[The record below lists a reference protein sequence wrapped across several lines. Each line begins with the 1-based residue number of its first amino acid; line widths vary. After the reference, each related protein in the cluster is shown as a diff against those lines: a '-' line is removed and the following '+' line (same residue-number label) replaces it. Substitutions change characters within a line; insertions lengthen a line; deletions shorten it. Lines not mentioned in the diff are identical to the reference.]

1 MGKQDG
7 SERLVTVGDADD
19 SGTPF
24 LHIDMDAFYA
34 SVEELDDPSL
44 VGKPVLVGGLNGRG
58 VVSAANYVARQFGVF
73 SAMPM
78 TTAMRK
84 CPAAIVKRPRFDRYS
99 EVSKSVFEILAD
111 FSPVIQPLSIDE
123 AFIDV
128 SGATKLLGRPGEIAR
143 AIRERI
149 REELGLAASI
159 GVASSMYVAKVAG
172 SSAKPDGLLVVPA
185 ESTVEFLAPLPLR
198 ALWGVGAVTA
208 QRLASFGYSSI
219 RDIQNAT
226 VEQLTP
232 VVGANQAEH
241 FRNLAL
247 GIDDRTI
254 SLESQE
260 KSIGRSQTFNT
271 DLTDIADMNREL
283 LRMATGVA
291 SRARQHGFVAHTVT
305 ITVRFGDW
313 TTITRSHTL
322 TDASNATRVISAEA
336 RKLLASV
343 SGTEQ
348 GVRLLGVRLENL
360 IGEGDLAFLWD
371 DTSDGREI
379 DDVVDAVATKFG
391 ADMVRAASL
400 IRLPREE
407 RTSND

>member
-78 TTAMRK
+78 TTALRK
-84 CPAAIVKRPRFDRYS
+84 CPTAIVKRPRFDRYS
-99 EVSKSVFEILAD
+99 EVSNSVFEILAD
-111 FSPVIQPLSIDE
+111 FSPLIQPLSIDE

-149 REELGLAASI
+149 RDELGLAASI

-208 QRLASFGYSSI
+208 KRLESFGYSCI
-219 RDIQNAT
+219 RDIQNSS

-232 VVGANQAEH
+232 VLGLRQAEH
-241 FRNLAL
+241 IRNLAL
-247 GIDDRTI
+247 GIDPRSVAVD
-254 SLESQE
+254 SAE

-271 DLTDIADMNREL
+271 DLTEISDMNREL
-283 LRMATGVA
+283 LRMATDVA

-336 RKLLASV
+336 RQLLASV

>member
-84 CPAAIVKRPRFDRYS
+84 CPTAIVKRPRFDRYS

-111 FSPVIQPLSIDE
+111 FSPLIQPLSIDE

-149 REELGLAASI
+149 RDELGLAASI

-208 QRLASFGYSSI
+208 KRLESFGYSCI
-219 RDIQNAT
+219 RDIQNSS

-232 VVGANQAEH
+232 VLGLRQAEH
-241 FRNLAL
+241 IRNLAL
-247 GIDDRTI
+247 GIDPRSVAVD
-254 SLESQE
+254 SAE

-271 DLTDIADMNREL
+271 DLTEISDMNREL
-283 LRMATGVA
+283 LRMATDVA

-336 RKLLASV
+336 RQLLASV

>member
-7 SERLVTVGDADD
+7 SERLVTVGDVDD

-84 CPAAIVKRPRFDRYS
+84 CPTAIVKRPRFDRYS
-99 EVSKSVFEILAD
+99 EVSKNVFEILAD
-111 FSPVIQPLSIDE
+111 FSPLIQPLSIDE
-123 AFIDV
+123 AFIDI

-149 REELGLAASI
+149 RDELGLAASI

-208 QRLASFGYSSI
+208 KRLESFGYSCI
-219 RDIQNAT
+219 RDIQNSS

-232 VVGANQAEH
+232 VLGLRQAEH
-241 FRNLAL
+241 IRNLAL
-247 GIDDRTI
+247 GIDPRSVAVD
-254 SLESQE
+254 SAE

-271 DLTDIADMNREL
+271 DLTEISDMNREL
-283 LRMATGVA
+283 LRMATDVA

-336 RKLLASV
+336 RQLLASV

>member
-84 CPAAIVKRPRFDRYS
+84 CPTAIVKRPRFDRYS
-99 EVSKSVFEILAD
+99 EVSKNVFEILAD
-111 FSPVIQPLSIDE
+111 FSPLIQPLSIDE
-123 AFIDV
+123 AFIDI

-149 REELGLAASI
+149 RDELGLAASI

-208 QRLASFGYSSI
+208 KRLESFGYSCI
-219 RDIQNAT
+219 RDIQNSS

-232 VVGANQAEH
+232 VLGLRQAEH
-241 FRNLAL
+241 IRNLAL
-247 GIDDRTI
+247 GIDPRSVAVD
-254 SLESQE
+254 SAE

-271 DLTDIADMNREL
+271 DLTEISDMNREL
-283 LRMATGVA
+283 LRMATDVA

-336 RKLLASV
+336 RQLLASV

>member
-78 TTAMRK
+78 TTALRK
-84 CPAAIVKRPRFDRYS
+84 CPTAIVKRPRFDRYS
-99 EVSKSVFEILAD
+99 EVSNSVFEILAD
-111 FSPVIQPLSIDE
+111 FSPLIQPLSIDE

-149 REELGLAASI
+149 RDDLGLAASI

-208 QRLASFGYSSI
+208 KRLESFGYSCI
-219 RDIQNAT
+219 RDIQSSS

-232 VVGANQAEH
+232 VLGLRQAEH
-241 FRNLAL
+241 IRNLAL
-247 GIDDRTI
+247 GIDPRSVAVD
-254 SLESQE
+254 SAE

-271 DLTDIADMNREL
+271 DLTEMSDMNREL
-283 LRMATGVA
+283 LRMATDVA

-336 RKLLASV
+336 RQLLASV

-407 RTSND
+407 RTLND

>member
-1 MGKQDG
+1 VGKQDG

-84 CPAAIVKRPRFDRYS
+84 CPTAIVKRPRFDRYS

-111 FSPVIQPLSIDE
+111 FSPLIQPLSIDE

-149 REELGLAASI
+149 RDELGLAASI

-208 QRLASFGYSSI
+208 KRLESFGYSCI
-219 RDIQNAT
+219 RDIQNSS

-232 VVGANQAEH
+232 VLGLRQAEH
-241 FRNLAL
+241 IRNLAL
-247 GIDDRTI
+247 GIDPRSVAVD
-254 SLESQE
+254 SAE

-271 DLTDIADMNREL
+271 DLTEISDMNREL
-283 LRMATGVA
+283 LRMATDVA

-336 RKLLASV
+336 RQLLASV

>member
-1 MGKQDG
+1 VGKQDG
-7 SERLVTVGDADD
+7 SERLVTVGDVDD

-24 LHIDMDAFYA
+24 LHVDMDAFYA

-84 CPAAIVKRPRFDRYS
+84 CPTAIVKRPRFDRYS
-99 EVSKSVFEILAD
+99 EVSNSVFEILAD
-111 FSPVIQPLSIDE
+111 FSPLIQPLSIDE

-149 REELGLAASI
+149 RDELGLAASI

-208 QRLASFGYSSI
+208 KRLESFGYSCI
-219 RDIQNAT
+219 RDIQNSS

-232 VVGANQAEH
+232 VLGLRQAEH
-241 FRNLAL
+241 IRNLAL
-247 GIDDRTI
+247 GIDPRSVAVD
-254 SLESQE
+254 SAE

-271 DLTDIADMNREL
+271 DLTEISDMNREL
-283 LRMATGVA
+283 LRMATDVA

-336 RKLLASV
+336 RQLLASV

>member
-1 MGKQDG
+1 VGKQDG
-7 SERLVTVGDADD
+7 SERLVTVGDVDD

-84 CPAAIVKRPRFDRYS
+84 CPTAIVKRPRFDRYS
-99 EVSKSVFEILAD
+99 EVSNSVFEILAD
-111 FSPVIQPLSIDE
+111 FSPLIQPLSIDE

-149 REELGLAASI
+149 RDELGLAASI

-208 QRLASFGYSSI
+208 KRLESFGYSCI
-219 RDIQNAT
+219 RDIQNSS

-232 VVGANQAEH
+232 VLGLRQAEH
-241 FRNLAL
+241 IRNLAL
-247 GIDDRTI
+247 GIDPRSVAVD
-254 SLESQE
+254 SAE

-271 DLTDIADMNREL
+271 DLTEISDMNREL
-283 LRMATGVA
+283 LRMATDVA

-336 RKLLASV
+336 RQLLASV

-407 RTSND
+407 RTPND

>member
-7 SERLVTVGDADD
+7 SERLVTVGDVDD

-84 CPAAIVKRPRFDRYS
+84 CPTAIVKRPRFDRYS
-99 EVSKSVFEILAD
+99 EVSNSVFEILAD
-111 FSPVIQPLSIDE
+111 FSPLIQPLSIDE

-149 REELGLAASI
+149 RDELGLAASI

-208 QRLASFGYSSI
+208 KRLESFGYSCI
-219 RDIQNAT
+219 RDIQNSS

-232 VVGANQAEH
+232 VLGLRQAEH
-241 FRNLAL
+241 IRNLAL
-247 GIDDRTI
+247 GIDPRSVAVD
-254 SLESQE
+254 SAE

-271 DLTDIADMNREL
+271 DLTEISDMNREL
-283 LRMATGVA
+283 LRMATDVA

-336 RKLLASV
+336 RQLLASV

-407 RTSND
+407 RTPND

>member
-84 CPAAIVKRPRFDRYS
+84 CPTAIVKRPRFDRYS

-111 FSPVIQPLSIDE
+111 FSPLIQPLSIDE

-149 REELGLAASI
+149 RNELGLAASI

-208 QRLASFGYSSI
+208 KRLESFGYSCI
-219 RDIQNAT
+219 RDIQNSS

-232 VVGANQAEH
+232 VLGLRQAEH
-241 FRNLAL
+241 IRNLAL
-247 GIDDRTI
+247 GIDPRSVAVD
-254 SLESQE
+254 SAE

-271 DLTDIADMNREL
+271 DLTEISDMNREL
-283 LRMATGVA
+283 LRMATDVA

-322 TDASNATRVISAEA
+322 TDASNATRVISTEA
-336 RKLLASV
+336 RQLLASV

-407 RTSND
+407 RTPND

>member
-7 SERLVTVGDADD
+7 SERLVTVGDVDD

-34 SVEELDDPSL
+34 SVEELDDPHL

-58 VVSAANYVARQFGVF
+58 VVSAANYVARQFGVN

-78 TTAMRK
+78 STALRK
-84 CPAAIVKRPRFDRYS
+84 CPNAIVKRPRFDRYS
-99 EVSKSVFEILAD
+99 EVSRAVFNVLSD
-111 FSPVIQPLSIDE
+111 FSPLIQPLSIDE

-128 SGATKLLGRPGEIAR
+128 SGAKDLLGSPSVIAQS
-143 AIRERI
+143 IRDRI
-149 REELGLAASI
+149 RSELGLAASI
-159 GVASSMYVAKVAG
+159 GVASSMFVAKVAG
-172 SSAKPDGLLVVPA
+172 SKAKPDGLLVVPA
-185 ESTVEFLAPLPLR
+185 LSTREFLAPLPLR

-283 LRMATGVA
+283 LRMATDVA
-291 SRARQHGFVAHTVT
+291 SRARGHGILGHTVT
-305 ITVRFGDW
+305 VTVRFGDW

-322 TDASNATRVISAEA
+322 ADASNATRVLTSEA

-343 SGTEQ
+343 SDTSR

-360 IGEGDLAFLWD
+360 IGEGDYAVLWED
-371 DTSDGREI
+371 ESDGHEI
-379 DDVVDAVATKFG
+379 DYVVDAVATKFG
-391 ADMVRAASL
+391 SGAVQAASL
-400 IRLPREE
+400 IRRPNR
-407 RTSND
+407 

>member
-1 MGKQDG
+1 VGKQDG

-78 TTAMRK
+78 TTALRK
-84 CPAAIVKRPRFDRYS
+84 CPTAIVKRPRFDRYS
-99 EVSKSVFEILAD
+99 EVSNSVFEILAD
-111 FSPVIQPLSIDE
+111 FSPLIQPLSIDE

-149 REELGLAASI
+149 RDELGLAASI

-208 QRLASFGYSSI
+208 KRLESFGYSCI
-219 RDIQNAT
+219 RDIQNSS

-232 VVGANQAEH
+232 VLGLRQAEH
-241 FRNLAL
+241 IRNLAL
-247 GIDDRTI
+247 GIDPRSVAVD
-254 SLESQE
+254 SAE

-271 DLTDIADMNREL
+271 DLTEISDMNREL
-283 LRMATGVA
+283 LRMATDVA

-336 RKLLASV
+336 RQLLASV

>member
-7 SERLVTVGDADD
+7 SERLITIGDADD

-34 SVEELDDPSL
+34 SVEELDDPSI

-58 VVSAANYVARQFGVF
+58 VVSAANYVARQFGVN

-78 TTAMRK
+78 STALRK
-84 CPAAIVKRPRFDRYS
+84 CPNAIVKRPRFDRYS
-99 EVSKSVFEILAD
+99 EVSREVFAILAD
-111 FSPVIQPLSIDE
+111 FSPLVQPLSIDE

-128 SGATKLLGRPGEIAR
+128 SGAADLLGRPATIAR

-149 REELGLAASI
+149 RAELGLAASI
-159 GVASSMYVAKVAG
+159 GVASSMFVAKVAG
-172 SSAKPDGLLVVPA
+172 SKAKPDGMLVVPA
-185 ESTVEFLAPLPLR
+185 DSTREFLAPLPLR
-198 ALWGVGAVTA
+198 AIWGVGAVTA
-208 QRLASFGYSSI
+208 QRLSSFGYSSV

-226 VEQLTP
+226 VEQLAP
-232 VVGANQAEH
+232 VVGAAQAKH
-241 FRNLAL
+241 FRDLAL
-247 GIDDRTI
+247 GIDDRSI
-254 SLESQE
+254 SLDSQE

-271 DLTDIADMNREL
+271 DLTDVKDMNREL
-283 LRMATGVA
+283 LRMATDVA
-291 SRARQHGFVAHTVT
+291 SRARGHGILGHTVT
-305 ITVRFGDW
+305 VTIRYGDW

-322 TDASNATRVISAEA
+322 ADASNATRVIATEA

-343 SGTEQ
+343 PDVNR

-360 IGEGDLAFLWD
+360 IGEGDFAVLWED
-371 DTSDGREI
+371 EADGHEI

-391 ADMVRAASL
+391 SGAVQPASL
-400 IRLPREE
+400 IRRPNR
-407 RTSND
+407 

>member
-1 MGKQDG
+1 VGKQDG
-7 SERLVTVGDADD
+7 SERLVTVGDVDD

-78 TTAMRK
+78 TTALRK
-84 CPAAIVKRPRFDRYS
+84 CPTAIVKRPRFDRYS
-99 EVSKSVFEILAD
+99 EASNSVFEILAD
-111 FSPVIQPLSIDE
+111 FSPLIQPLSIDE

-149 REELGLAASI
+149 RDELGLAASI

-185 ESTVEFLAPLPLR
+185 ESTVEFLAPLPVR
-198 ALWGVGAVTA
+198 ALWGVGSVTA
-208 QRLASFGYSSI
+208 KRLESFGYSCI
-219 RDIQNAT
+219 RDIQNSS

-232 VVGANQAEH
+232 VLGLRQAEH
-241 FRNLAL
+241 IRNLAL
-247 GIDDRTI
+247 GIDPRSVAVD
-254 SLESQE
+254 SAE

-271 DLTDIADMNREL
+271 DLTEISDMNREL
-283 LRMATGVA
+283 LRMATDVA

-336 RKLLASV
+336 RQLLASV